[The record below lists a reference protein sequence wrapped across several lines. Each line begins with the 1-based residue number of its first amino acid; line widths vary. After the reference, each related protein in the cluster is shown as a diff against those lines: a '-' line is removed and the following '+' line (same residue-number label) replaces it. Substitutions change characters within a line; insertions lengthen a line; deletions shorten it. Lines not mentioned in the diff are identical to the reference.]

1 VRLTLKLALALLP
14 GILVVL
20 AASAYLEMRRD
31 VASFDVDSRQDD
43 LLISKVVTAAVD
55 RIWNSSG
62 HDQAVAFVGD
72 VAARR
77 HTSLQFRWL
86 EPGAL
91 ERERGAL
98 AGLPPGSMNALSK
111 GEEVV
116 REQRETSPGMLFV
129 YAPVLRGGLL
139 AGVLEISEP
148 LTNKRRYAER
158 VGLSTVV
165 TTLSLA
171 AVCLLMTTVLGV
183 WLVGRPIKTLINKAR
198 RVGAGDFSGR
208 LQIPHAAEIG
218 ELATEMNLMSERLAD
233 AGKQLAA
240 ATTARIVA
248 IEQLRHADRLSTVGK
263 LASGIAHEL
272 GTPLNVV
279 SGRAQLIAESV
290 QATAGD
296 RLGQAAILDV
306 TDNVR
311 IIVEQTRR
319 MSAII
324 RQLLDFARRR
334 GVQKASYD
342 LRQLVAQTV
351 SMLQP
356 LAEKRGVTLAIEA
369 TTTPASAQVDAS
381 QIQQVLTNV
390 VVNAI
395 QSMPKGGMVTIA
407 LRPSSTQP
415 PPGAEITQG
424 ESRGEPAGFAGG
436 EPSRE
441 GLGTLSGFPCQQ
453 FEIAVT
459 DQGDGIAAEVLPHVF
474 EPFFTTK
481 AVGEATG
488 LGLSVAYGIVQE
500 HGGFITVESELG
512 RGSRFAI
519 HLPRGE
525 S

>member
-1 VRLTLKLALALLP
+1 
-14 GILVVL
+14 
-20 AASAYLEMRRD
+20 
-31 VASFDVDSRQDD
+31 
-43 LLISKVVTAAVD
+43 
-55 RIWNSSG
+55 
-62 HDQAVAFVGD
+62 
-72 VAARR
+72 
-77 HTSLQFRWL
+77 
-86 EPGAL
+86 
-91 ERERGAL
+91 
-98 AGLPPGSMNALSK
+98 
-111 GEEVV
+111 
-116 REQRETSPGMLFV
+116 
-129 YAPVLRGGLL
+129 
-139 AGVLEISEP
+139 
-148 LTNKRRYAER
+148 
-158 VGLSTVV
+158 
-165 TTLSLA
+165 
-171 AVCLLMTTVLGV
+171 VLGV

>member
-1 VRLTLKLALALLP
+1 MRLTLKLALALLP

-43 LLISKVVTAAVD
+43 MMIGRVFTAAIK
-55 RIWNSSG
+55 RIWDSSG

-72 VAARR
+72 ALAAG
-77 HTSLQFRWL
+77 HTSPRFRWL
-86 EPGAL
+86 EAGAL
-91 ERERGAL
+91 ERKGSMPF
-98 AGLPPGSMNALSK
+98 GLPPGSMSALSQ

-116 REQRETSPGMLFV
+116 REQRDASPGTLFV
-129 YAPVLRGGLL
+129 YAPLLRGGRL

-148 LTNKRRYAER
+148 LTDKRRYAER
-158 VGLSTVV
+158 IGLSTVA
-165 TTLSLA
+165 TTASLA

-183 WLVGRPIKTLINKAR
+183 WLVGRPIKTLIKKAR
-198 RVGAGDFSGR
+198 RVGAGDFSGH

-240 ATTARIVA
+240 ATTARIAA

-290 QATAGD
+290 QTGGGD
-296 RLGQAAILDV
+296 RIGAAAILDV

-351 SMLQP
+351 AMLRT
-356 LAEKRGVTLAIEA
+356 LAEQRGVGLAIEA
-369 TTTPASAQVDAS
+369 TTVPAFAQVDAS

-395 QSMPKGGMVTIA
+395 QSMPKGGTVTIS
-407 LRPSSTQP
+407 LRPSSAVL
-415 PPGAEITQG
+415 PPGAEVV
-424 ESRGEPAGFAGG
+424 EAER
-436 EPSRE
+436 
-441 GLGTLSGFPCQQ
+441 
-453 FEIAVT
+453 FEIVVR
-459 DQGDGIAAEVLPHVF
+459 DEGDGIAPEVLPHIF

>member
-1 VRLTLKLALALLP
+1 
-14 GILVVL
+14 
-20 AASAYLEMRRD
+20 
-31 VASFDVDSRQDD
+31 
-43 LLISKVVTAAVD
+43 
-55 RIWNSSG
+55 
-62 HDQAVAFVGD
+62 
-72 VAARR
+72 
-77 HTSLQFRWL
+77 
-86 EPGAL
+86 
-91 ERERGAL
+91 
-98 AGLPPGSMNALSK
+98 
-111 GEEVV
+111 
-116 REQRETSPGMLFV
+116 
-129 YAPVLRGGLL
+129 
-139 AGVLEISEP
+139 
-148 LTNKRRYAER
+148 
-158 VGLSTVV
+158 
-165 TTLSLA
+165 
-171 AVCLLMTTVLGV
+171 
-183 WLVGRPIKTLINKAR
+183 
-198 RVGAGDFSGR
+198 
-208 LQIPHAAEIG
+208 
-218 ELATEMNLMSERLAD
+218 LAD

-240 ATTARIVA
+240 ATTARIAA

-290 QATAGD
+290 QAGASD
-296 RLGQAAILDV
+296 RIGEAAVLDV

-356 LAEKRGVTLAIEA
+356 LAEKRGVALAIEPTA
-369 TTTPASAQVDAS
+369 TPASAQVDAS
-381 QIQQVLTNV
+381 QIQQVLTNI

-395 QSMPKGGMVTIA
+395 QSMPKGGTVTIS
-407 LRPSSTQP
+407 LRPSSAQP
-415 PPGAEITQG
+415 PGTEIT
-424 ESRGEPAGFAGG
+424 
-436 EPSRE
+436 E
-441 GLGTLSGFPCQQ
+441 GTR
-453 FEIAVT
+453 FEIAVR
-459 DQGDGIAAEVLPHVF
+459 DQGDGIAPEVLLHVF

-500 HGGFITVESELG
+500 HGGFITVESEPG

>member
-1 VRLTLKLALALLP
+1 MRLTLKLALALLP
-14 GILVVL
+14 GILVVV

-31 VASFDVDSRQDD
+31 VASFDIDSRQDD
-43 LLISKVVTAAVD
+43 MMIGRVVTVAVD

-62 HDQAVAFVGD
+62 HDQAVAFVGR
-72 VAARR
+72 AAAGG
-77 HTSLQFRWL
+77 HTSHQFRWL
-86 EPGAL
+86 EAGTL
-91 ERERGAL
+91 EREGGVPS
-98 AGLPPGSMNALSK
+98 GLPPGSIAALSK

-116 REQRETSPGMLFV
+116 REQREVSPGMLFV
-129 YAPVLRGGLL
+129 YAPLLRSGQL

-158 VGLSTVV
+158 IGVSTVV
-165 TTLSLA
+165 TTISLA
-171 AVCLLMTTVLGV
+171 AVCLLMTTVLGA
-183 WLVGRPIKTLINKAR
+183 WLVGRPIETLIDKAR
-198 RVGAGDFSGR
+198 RVGAGDFSGP
-208 LQIPHAAEIG
+208 LQVRHAAEIG

-233 AGKQLAA
+233 AGRQLAA
-240 ATTARIVA
+240 ATTARIAA

-290 QATAGD
+290 QAADGNQI
-296 RLGQAAILDV
+296 GAATTLDV
-306 TDNVR
+306 ADNVR

-342 LRQLVAQTV
+342 LRQLVAQTL
-351 SMLQP
+351 SMLQA
-356 LAEKRGVTLAIEA
+356 LAEKRGVTLLMEH
-369 TTTPASAQVDAS
+369 TTTPASAQVDGS
-381 QIQQVLTNV
+381 QIQQVFTNV

-395 QSMPKGGMVTIA
+395 QSMPKGGKVTIS
-407 LRPSSTQP
+407 LRPSSAQP
-415 PPGAEITQG
+415 PPGAEITEG
-424 ESRGEPAGFAGG
+424 ER
-436 EPSRE
+436 
-441 GLGTLSGFPCQQ
+441 
-453 FEIAVT
+453 FEIAVR
-459 DQGDGIAAEVLPHVF
+459 DEGDGIAPDVLPHVF

-512 RGSRFAI
+512 RGSRLAI

>member
-1 VRLTLKLALALLP
+1 MRLTVKLALALLP

-43 LLISKVVTAAVD
+43 MMIGRVVTAAIN
-55 RIWNSSG
+55 RIWDSSG
-62 HDQAVAFVGD
+62 HDRAVAFVGD
-72 VAARR
+72 ASAGGK
-77 HTSLQFRWL
+77 TSHRFRWL
-86 EPGAL
+86 EA
-91 ERERGAL
+91 GAL
-98 AGLPPGSMNALSK
+98 AREAGASLGLPPGSIGALSK

-116 REQRETSPGMLFV
+116 REKRDSSPGTLFV
-129 YAPVLRGGLL
+129 YAPLLRSGAL

-158 VGLSTVV
+158 IGLSTVV
-165 TTLSLA
+165 TTISLA

-183 WLVGRPIKTLINKAR
+183 WLVGRPIKTLISTAR
-198 RVGAGDFSGR
+198 RVGAGDFSVR
-208 LQIPHAAEIG
+208 LHIPHAAEIG

-233 AGKQLAA
+233 AGRQLDA
-240 ATTARIVA
+240 ATTARIAA

-290 QATAGD
+290 QAGGGD
-296 RLGQAAILDV
+296 KMGAAAILDV
-306 TDNVR
+306 IDNVR

-351 SMLQP
+351 SMLQT
-356 LAEKRGVTLAIEA
+356 LAEKRSVTLAME
-369 TTTPASAQVDAS
+369 TTTDPASAQVDAS
-381 QIQQVLTNV
+381 QIQQVLTNI

-395 QSMPKGGMVTIA
+395 QAMSKGGTVTIS
-407 LRPSSTQP
+407 LRPSSAQP
-415 PPGAEITQG
+415 PPGAQVTDAE
-424 ESRGEPAGFAGG
+424 R
-436 EPSRE
+436 
-441 GLGTLSGFPCQQ
+441 
-453 FEIAVT
+453 FEIVVK
-459 DQGDGIAAEVLPHVF
+459 DEGDGIACEVLPHIF

-500 HGGFITVESELG
+500 LSL
-512 RGSRFAI
+512 I
-519 HLPRGE
+519 HI
-525 S
+525 

>member
-14 GILVVL
+14 GILLVL
-20 AASAYLEMRRD
+20 AASSYLEMRRD

-43 LLISKVVTAAVD
+43 LLIGKVVTAAMD

-62 HDQAVAFVGD
+62 HDQAVAYVGE
-72 VAARR
+72 VSARR

-86 EPGAL
+86 EAGAL
-91 ERERGAL
+91 S
-98 AGLPPGSMNALSK
+98 GLPPGSLGALAK

-116 REQRETSPGMLFV
+116 REQRDASPAMLFV
-129 YAPVLRGGLL
+129 CAPVLRSGLL

-158 VGLSTVV
+158 IGLSTVV
-165 TTLSLA
+165 TTISLA

-240 ATTARIVA
+240 ATTARIAA

-290 QATAGD
+290 QAGGAERIGE
-296 RLGQAAILDV
+296 AAVLDV

-324 RQLLDFARRR
+324 RQLLDFARQR

-356 LAEKRGVTLAIEA
+356 LAEKRHVVLAIEA
-369 TTTPASAQVDAS
+369 TTAPAFAQVDAS
-381 QIQQVLTNV
+381 QVQQVLTNI

-395 QSMPKGGMVTIA
+395 QSMPKGGTVTIA
-407 LRPSSTQP
+407 LRPSSAQP
-415 PPGAEITQG
+415 PPGAEI
-424 ESRGEPAGFAGG
+424 A
-436 EPSRE
+436 E
-441 GLGTLSGFPCQQ
+441 GAQL
-453 FEIAVT
+453 EIAVT